1 MWKEYSKS
9 YIQNNRFSGMSVRIA
24 AFISALLLAL
34 LCGTFYNLW
43 KYEVERIVLEEGG
56 WHSRIAGQ
64 FTPEDIEA
72 VRNFASVKDITV
84 RETAGGASYEEQN
97 HGAQN
102 DEVQEENPQNN
113 ELQNHETQEGNPP
126 NNEQPNNVAQKKARE
141 AEIEIDLIFD
151 RYGAVLKDTPR
162 IAELAGAS
170 PEKTA
175 YHYGLLAMYLVRHP
189 SDPAPRLLFPL
200 FLLVTGIASFS
211 LIVIIH
217 NAFALSMNARIHQ
230 FGIFS
235 SIGATPRQIRSC
247 LLQEAAGLCVL
258 PVLMGNLL
266 GIAGSMGIMEMTNL
280 LLGSDMPGRH
290 KAVFGYHPLVLGVTL
305 GVTVITIWISA
316 WLPAGK
322 LSRLSPLEAIRN
334 TGELQLKRK
343 KKSSVLALLF
353 GVEGELAGNALKAQ
367 RKALRTA
374 SLSLVFSFMAFTM
387 MECFVTTSDISTRE
401 TYFERYRDVWDI
413 MVTIRDGDGA
423 AFEEIEEIRALP
435 GVENAVLYQKATAK
449 RGIAEED
456 ISGEMKAFGGF
467 SHASPNVVTQND
479 DGWTVNAPLVILDD
493 SSFLDYCGQL
503 GIPPRLDG
511 AVVRNVIRDVTD
523 PDFRH
528 VKELPYLN
536 ADSAGEGAVSV
547 LRRTGSEEMTA
558 EVPVLCYTAEV
569 PLLREEYAKLD
580 YYQLVHFLPMSLWKD
595 IRGQLGEGE
604 NTLYL
609 RVLGGENVT
618 LEQLNALQEQI
629 DSLLA
634 GKYAA
639 ESENRIQEYEVNGRQ
654 IQGMKLIFG
663 GFCGLLAIIGI
674 GNVFSNTL
682 GFVRQR
688 KREFVRYMSLG
699 LTPENIG
706 KMFRIEAM
714 VLAGRPVLITV
725 PLAVIVMGL
734 MLKMS
739 YIGVGEFF
747 AQAPFV
753 PIAAFMAAILG
764 FVALAYYLG
773 WRSVRRISLA
783 EVLRDDTM
791 L

>member
-9 YIQNNRFSGMSVRIA
+9 YIQNNRLSGLSVRIA
-24 AFISALLLAL
+24 AFISALLLSL
-34 LCGTFYNLW
+34 LCGVFYNLW

-56 WHSRIAGQ
+56 WQSRIAGS
-64 FTPEDIEA
+64 FSPEEIEA
-72 VRNFASVKDITV
+72 VRNFASVKDMVV
-84 RETAGGASYEEQN
+84 RDGTGEGAASYGKQSYVEQ
-97 HGAQN
+97 G
-102 DEVQEENPQNN
+102 DGQES
-113 ELQNHETQEGNPP
+113 ET
-126 NNEQPNNVAQKKARE
+126 V
-141 AEIEIDLIFD
+141 IDLYFD

-170 PEKTA
+170 PEQTA
-175 YHYGLLAMYLVRHP
+175 YHYGLLAMYLIRHP

-200 FLLVTGIASFS
+200 FLLITGIASFS

-217 NAFALSMNARIHQ
+217 NSFVLSMNARIHQ

-235 SIGATPRQIRSC
+235 SIGATPRQIRTC
-247 LLQEAAGLCVL
+247 LLQEAAVLCAF
-258 PVLMGNLL
+258 PVVAGNLS
-266 GIAGSMGIMEMTNL
+266 GIAGSMGILELTNRI
-280 LLGSDMPGRH
+280 LGGEVPGRH

-305 GVTVITIWISA
+305 FVTVLTIWISA

-322 LSRLSPLEAIRN
+322 LSRLTPLEAIKN
-334 TGELQLKRK
+334 TGELQLKRRK
-343 KKSSVLALLF
+343 NSRILGLF
-353 GVEGELAGNALKAQ
+353 FGMEGELAGNALKAQ

-401 TYFERYRDVWDI
+401 TYFERYQDVWDI
-413 MVTIRDGDGA
+413 MVTVRDGDGA
-423 AFEEIEEIRALP
+423 AFEEINEIRALP
-435 GVENAVLYQKATAK
+435 GVESVVAYQKAMAK
-449 RGIAEED
+449 RVIREEE
-456 ISGEMKAFGGF
+456 ISEEMKSFGGF
-467 SHASPNVVTQND
+467 SHASESVVTKV
-479 DGWTVNAPLVILDD
+479 DGGWMVNAPLVILDD
-493 SSFLDYCGQL
+493 SSFLDYCEQI
-503 GIPPRLDG
+503 GIPPCLDG
-511 AVVRNVIRDVTD
+511 AVVRNLIRDVTD

-528 VKELPYLN
+528 VQNVPYLN
-536 ADSAGEGAVSV
+536 TGSTGEGTVSI
-547 LRRTGSEEMTA
+547 LMRPGSEEMA

-569 PLLREEYAKLD
+569 PLLREEYATLD
-580 YYQLVHFLPMSLWKD
+580 YYQLVHFLPVSLWEK
-595 IRGQLGEGE
+595 IRGQIGEGE
-604 NTLYL
+604 GELYL
-609 RVLGGENVT
+609 RILGGENVT
-618 LEQLNALQEQI
+618 LEQLNGLQERI

-634 GKYAA
+634 GKYVT
-639 ESENRIQEYEVNGRQ
+639 ESENRIQEYELNGRQ

-663 GFCGLLAIIGI
+663 GFCVLLALIGI

-688 KREFVRYMSLG
+688 KREFARYMSLG
-699 LTPENIG
+699 LTPENMG

-714 VLAGRPVLITV
+714 VLAGRPVLVTL
-725 PLAVIVMGL
+725 PLAVVVMGL

-739 YIGVGEFF
+739 YIAVGEFL

-753 PIAAFMAAILG
+753 PIAVFMAAILG

-773 WRSVRRISLA
+773 WRNVRKISLA